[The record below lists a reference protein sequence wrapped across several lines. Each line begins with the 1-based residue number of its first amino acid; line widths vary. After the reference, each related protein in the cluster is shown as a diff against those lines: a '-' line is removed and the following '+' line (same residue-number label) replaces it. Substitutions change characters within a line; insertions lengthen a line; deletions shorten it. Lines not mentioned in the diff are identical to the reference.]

1 MWFKN
6 ILVYRLTSPLE
17 GLDNLEDYLQD
28 KRFTGCGSQDLVA
41 SGWTSP
47 LGRHGKMLSHTTN
60 GFHMLCMQR
69 QERVLPS
76 AVINEAVEEKIADI
90 EEAQARKVYRKERLE
105 LKDDVIFE
113 MLPRAFTKSQKLF
126 AYIDQADGLLIVN
139 TTSGTR
145 AEELLGLLRESVGSL
160 PLVPLMVNSLPAD
173 ILTRWLQGT
182 DLPEGFLLGNECEL
196 RDPQNPSN
204 IVRAKDQDL
213 YSEEIAKHLEVGKR
227 ASKLAMI
234 YSDTIEFTITEDVAI
249 QKIKF
254 SEVVQEKTGDTSGE
268 DEQFDSDFA
277 VMSLEL
283 QNLIRELTKAL
294 GGILES

>member
-17 GLDNLEDYLQD
+17 GLEKLEELLEKNAFQ
-28 KRFTGCGSQDLVA
+28 GCGSQDMQA
-41 SGWTSP
+41 QGWTSP
-47 LGRHGKMLSHTTN
+47 LGRHGKMLSHTAN

-69 QERVLPS
+69 QERVLPA
-76 AVINEAVEEKIADI
+76 AVINEALEEKIADL
-90 EEAQARKVYRKERLE
+90 EEAQARKVYRKERVE
-105 LKDDVIFE
+105 MKEEVVIE

-126 AYIDQADGLLIVN
+126 AYIDEAEGLIIVN
-139 TTSGTR
+139 STSGTR

-173 ILTRWLQGT
+173 VLTRWLQAE

-204 IVRAKDQDL
+204 VVRAKEQDL
-213 YSEEIAKHLEVGKR
+213 YGEEIAKHLEVGKR
-227 ASKLAMI
+227 ASKLAMV
-234 YSDTIEFTITEDVAI
+234 YNEAIEFTITEDVSV

-254 SEVVQEKTGDTSGE
+254 SELVQEKTGDTSGE
-268 DEQFDSDFA
+268 DDQFDSDFA
-277 VMSLEL
+277 VMTLEL
-283 QNLIRELTKAL
+283 RLLIQELIKAL
-294 GGILES
+294 GGIADS